1 VDTSNYGALMRR
13 EKVDL
18 VCRLKH
24 RRMCPAAAAYLVEYP
39 LAGSRSIVR
48 LFAVVSADEKSEVV

>member
-1 VDTSNYGALMRR
+1 MRR

-18 VCRLKH
+18 ACRLKH
-24 RRMCPAAAAYLVEYP
+24 RRMRWAVAAYLVEYP
-39 LAGSRSIVR
+39 LAESRSIVR